1 MTDYAEIIDKVVE
14 SLKTDLTELTLKIHD
29 NPELGR
35 QEVKACRWQTELLEK
50 YGFET
55 ETPFAG
61 FETAYKQYIE
71 ERKTARILRC
81 LLNMMHCRSLD
92 TDADII

>member
-50 YGFET
+50 
-55 ETPFAG
+55 
-61 FETAYKQYIE
+61 
-71 ERKTARILRC
+71 
-81 LLNMMHCRSLD
+81 
-92 TDADII
+92 